1 MMKHGGRCTVQKS
14 RPSSNLGVITPL
26 GAHPQ
31 NVALAYDVGKIS
43 AGCLVLWSSFVVAA
57 FWRLKMNRPIAYII

>member
-1 MMKHGGRCTVQKS
+1 MVSAASVCLFVYQRDNFRISKRRTMKLGIGHCTKS

-31 NVALAYDVGKIS
+31 QAFGYDVEKIS
-43 AGCLVLWSSFVVAA
+43 TGCSV
-57 FWRLKMNRPIAYII
+57 